1 MPVKAVSNHPS
12 QIHNA
17 CRQANDLDMR
27 MVNAVAVRQVLDLKI
42 GAAFTRLMT
51 MTLQTRMAEEFT
63 KKVVSYGK
71 SQRKSSVVVMKE
83 C

>member
-1 MPVKAVSNHPS
+1 
-12 QIHNA
+12 
-17 CRQANDLDMR
+17 

-63 KKVVSYGK
+63 KKVISYGK
-71 SQRKSSVVVMKE
+71 SQRKPSVVVMKE